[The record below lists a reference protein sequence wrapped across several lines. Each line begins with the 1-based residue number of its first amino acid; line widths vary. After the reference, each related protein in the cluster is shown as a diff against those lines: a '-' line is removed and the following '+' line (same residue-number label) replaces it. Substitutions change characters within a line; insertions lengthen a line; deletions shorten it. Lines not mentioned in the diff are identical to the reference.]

1 MWAIIMLIMVG
12 KTQGQVNVWFGNIDT
27 VLCPG
32 QTASIIVDAIGEQPF
47 TYLWNTTP
55 PQTTDFINN
64 VSAGTYT
71 VTVTD
76 NNGNTGTA
84 SITIYQ
90 DSLSAT
96 VSHIDSISCYALNTN
111 TGSITIAVNGGIPPI
126 YYFWDTEPPQTTQN
140 AINLPAGLYMVHIN
154 DQHCDT
160 FLWAIV
166 SQPTPPIKQICYAG
180 FDTITL
186 KNNIYFPINLTANID
201 SFHVYKEVSLNVW
214 NLIGSVAANINY
226 FTDTNSNPAAQSY
239 SYKIAVIDTCGNE
252 GTKSN
257 AHSTITLFA
266 SYDYGTD
273 TYGFSWS
280 AYAGLTVSDYYL
292 YGVTAGG
299 ANVQIGSVPGNQYLY
314 NYVNPN

>member
-1 MWAIIMLIMVG
+1 MWGIIMLIMVG

-126 YYFWDTEPPQTTQN
+126 YYF
-140 AINLPAGLYMVHIN
+140 
-154 DQHCDT
+154 
-160 FLWAIV
+160 
-166 SQPTPPIKQICYAG
+166 
-180 FDTITL
+180 
-186 KNNIYFPINLTANID
+186 
-201 SFHVYKEVSLNVW
+201 
-214 NLIGSVAANINY
+214 
-226 FTDTNSNPAAQSY
+226 
-239 SYKIAVIDTCGNE
+239 
-252 GTKSN
+252 
-257 AHSTITLFA
+257 
-266 SYDYGTD
+266 
-273 TYGFSWS
+273 
-280 AYAGLTVSDYYL
+280 
-292 YGVTAGG
+292 
-299 ANVQIGSVPGNQYLY
+299 
-314 NYVNPN
+314 

>member
-1 MWAIIMLIMVG
+1 
-12 KTQGQVNVWFGNIDT
+12 
-27 VLCPG
+27 
-32 QTASIIVDAIGEQPF
+32 
-47 TYLWNTTP
+47 
-55 PQTTDFINN
+55 
-64 VSAGTYT
+64 
-71 VTVTD
+71 
-76 NNGNTGTA
+76 
-84 SITIYQ
+84 
-90 DSLSAT
+90 
-96 VSHIDSISCYALNTN
+96 
-111 TGSITIAVNGGIPPI
+111 
-126 YYFWDTEPPQTTQN
+126 
-140 AINLPAGLYMVHIN
+140 MVHIN

-314 NYVNPN
+314 NYVNPNSVYVKYFVGFISPDCNSKSNILVKSNYIQSTTGIAENTLINNLVSIYPNPVTNNLQIQTLLQVNNVEITDITGKLLYTTNTKTINCNSFAKGVYFIKVYFEKGNVIKKFEKE